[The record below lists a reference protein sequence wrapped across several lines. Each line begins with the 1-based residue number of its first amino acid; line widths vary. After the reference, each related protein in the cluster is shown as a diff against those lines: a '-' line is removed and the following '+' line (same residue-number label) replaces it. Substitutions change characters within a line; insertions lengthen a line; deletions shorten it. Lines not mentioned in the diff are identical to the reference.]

1 MSRPSTH
8 DTGEI
13 LDAARELLLTRGP
26 RATGIAAIA
35 ELSGAPV
42 GSIYH
47 RFGSRDALLAEV
59 WLRALERFQHS
70 FLAAAEDGDPLR
82 ACAEMAAAVVR
93 FARSHPADARVLLST
108 READLLDGEPAA
120 ELQARRA
127 AINAPLTAA
136 LRRLARAH
144 YGKADK
150 RSVEL
155 VYFAVVDLPAG
166 ALRRHAAS
174 AQALPPWLE
183 DELAAAAVRVLGAG
197 A

>member
-1 MSRPSTH
+1 VSRPTTH
-8 DTGEI
+8 DTDEI

-26 RATGIAAIA
+26 RATGVAAIA

-59 WLRALERFQHS
+59 WLRALERFQQS

-82 ACAEMAAAVVR
+82 ACAEMAASVVR
-93 FARSHPADARVLLST
+93 FARSHPADSSVLLST

-136 LRRLARAH
+136 LRHLARAH
-144 YGKADK
+144 YGKADR

-155 VYFAVVDLPAG
+155 VCFAVVDLPAG
-166 ALRRHAAS
+166 ALRRHASS
-174 AQALPPWLE
+174 AQTLPAWLE
-183 DELAAAAVRVLGAG
+183 DEVAAAAVRVLGGVA
-197 A
+197 